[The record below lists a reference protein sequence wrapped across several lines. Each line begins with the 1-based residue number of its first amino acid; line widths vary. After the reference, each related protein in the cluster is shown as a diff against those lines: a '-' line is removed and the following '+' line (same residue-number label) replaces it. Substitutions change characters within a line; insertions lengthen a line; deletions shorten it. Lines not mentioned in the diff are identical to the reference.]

1 VYEFVS
7 LGDIK
12 GYQDEIAPKIEAK
25 KEQAKAFGV
34 NVREILFTTAKSPVD
49 YPETNDYSPQLV
61 ILFDAPDD
69 KTAMRFAKSL
79 YPYVK
84 GQSLLNVSRR
94 PVHVVTFTSEEEA
107 QSLLRKIHPK

>member
-12 GYQDEIAPKIEAK
+12 GYHDEIAPKIEEK
-25 KEQAKAFGV
+25 KEQARAFGV

-61 ILFDAPDD
+61 ILFEAPDD

-84 GQSLLNVSRR
+84 GQILLNVTRKPSHSIWFR
-94 PVHVVTFTSEEEA
+94 SEAEV
-107 QSLLRKIHPK
+107 QSFNRANPR